1 MLHLKLQFQLYDVT
15 KIANGQTCQKVIL
28 MLTSNTNLFSI
39 FLTWSTRDAY
49 KILVR
54 ETKRNENTWKA
65 KTWMQINMDLRDI
78 GSDCEVD
85 WDMMVGFCKQCDKL

>member
-1 MLHLKLQFQLYDVT
+1 MLESDTNVNF
-15 KIANGQTCQKVIL
+15 
-28 MLTSNTNLFSI
+28 NTNLFSI
-39 FLTWSTRDAY
+39 FLTQSTRDAY

-78 GSDCEVD
+78 GLDCQVD
-85 WDMMVGFCKQCDKL
+85 WAMMVGFCKQCDEL